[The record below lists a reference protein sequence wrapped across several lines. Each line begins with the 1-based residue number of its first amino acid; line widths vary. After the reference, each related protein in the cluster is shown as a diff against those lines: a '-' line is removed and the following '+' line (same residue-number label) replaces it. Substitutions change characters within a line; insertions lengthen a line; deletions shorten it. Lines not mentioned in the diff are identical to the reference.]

1 MWIGSKLTFMP
12 GPARTAVSLMIS
24 ACTCALCRLCVTVRA
39 RHRRAAAMEMPAL
52 PCSTPTPLPG
62 LHPSRPINPRERY
75 NSSSCRSAALLSC
88 GRTMRSDCSTRRP
101 QSRNARAPRTLCVH
115 ARVHTQAREGKRARA
130 QTTDTRRRDPDRPR
144 TRAGCS
150 DVQQATRAAALTL
163 ATCSGRGFGYASA
176 KLDCTTHAPPSNMP
190 NSARHSPPPAAMEA
204 AHLIASVFP
213 MATAMS

>member
-52 PCSTPTPLPG
+52 PCCTPTPLPG
-62 LHPSRPINPRERY
+62 LHPSRRIDPRERY

-101 QSRNARAPRTLCVH
+101 QSRNARAPRTRACTRACTH
-115 ARVHTQAREGKRARA
+115 RPAKASARARKR
-130 QTTDTRRRDPDRPR
+130 QTRDGETPTDRAPGPAAPTYNRRRALPRSPWRLARAAGSGMRVRSSIAPPTHRPR
-144 TRAGCS
+144 TCRTLRG
-150 DVQQATRAAALTL
+150 TR
-163 ATCSGRGFGYASA
+163 
-176 KLDCTTHAPPSNMP
+176 
-190 NSARHSPPPAAMEA
+190 RH
-204 AHLIASVFP
+204 LRRWRQRI
-213 MATAMS
+213 